1 MPKGYLK
8 NVEHA
13 SRKVKRGGSSK
24 RALHGSHSN
33 QKTCS
38 ECWRHSYHP
47 YNTYY
52 AFKKSRLGQLGQ
64 KQQIEVGCYDAHDTS
79 TSSRDVE
86 NSQ

>member
-1 MPKGYLK
+1 MPNGYLK

-24 RALHGSHSN
+24 STYHGHSN
-33 QKTCS
+33 QKNCFCNS
-38 ECWRHSYHP
+38 L
-47 YNTYY
+47 Y

-64 KQQIEVGCYDAHDTS
+64 KQQIEVGCYDAHGTS
-79 TSSRDVE
+79 ASSRDE